1 VVCQKPFGATMD
13 TKTSRE
19 QRSMDLKARRNRHSF
34 EDRSDLKF
42 SSPQQQQRQQQIDKV
57 ESPDQTSQVRLFGSR
72 PTIVYSHVSHRL
84 TSIRLLKEPL
94 GLIPHK
100 HSHRDL
106 LSLVFYLK
114 LNSLLLLLLSL
125 AMRIF
130 LKDIIQNLL

>member
-1 VVCQKPFGATMD
+1 
-13 TKTSRE
+13 
-19 QRSMDLKARRNRHSF
+19 MDLKARRNRHSF

-42 SSPQQQQRQQQIDKV
+42 SSPQQRQQQQQQQIDKV

-72 PTIVYSHVSHRL
+72 PTIVHSHVSHRL
-84 TSIRLLKEPL
+84 TSIRLLKELL
-94 GLIPHK
+94 GLIHK

-114 LNSLLLLLLSL
+114 LNSLLLLLSL